1 MMYYH
6 RRMRESIQNASRLS
20 FVLITI
26 AYVAVV
32 AVSNLLVDKF
42 IDLGAFGL
50 LSAGT
55 ITFGITFTIRDLAHQ
70 ASVRAG
76 LGRRPVFLM
85 IGIAAVVN
93 VFVAMATGTPA
104 RFLAASFLAILI
116 SEGIDTQIYHRLR
129 SSSWLV
135 RVLSSNAVSVPL
147 DSSIFTI
154 VAFLGVAGYD
164 AITMVQIVQAD
175 LIFKF
180 LVGTVLA
187 LIKTGWNRRNDRASL
202 TA

>member
-1 MMYYH
+1 MYYH
-6 RRMRESIQNASRLS
+6 RRMREATKNASRMSLV
-20 FVLITI
+20 FITI

-85 IGIAAVVN
+85 IGIAALVN
-93 VFVAMATGTPA
+93 VAVAMATNTPA
-104 RFLAASFLAILI
+104 RFLVASFLAILI
-116 SEGIDTQIYHRLR
+116 SEGIDTEIYHRLR
-129 SSSWLV
+129 TRSWLV

-154 VAFLGVAGYD
+154 VAFYGVEGYD
-164 AITMVQIVQAD
+164 ANTMLQIVQAD

-187 LIKTGWNRRNDRASL
+187 LIKTSWNRRNDRASL

>member
-1 MMYYH
+1 
-6 RRMRESIQNASRLS
+6 MRESIRNASRLS
-20 FVLITI
+20 FVLITV
-26 AYVAVV
+26 AYVAIV

-85 IGIAAVVN
+85 IGVAAVVN
-93 VFVAMATGTPA
+93 VVVAIATNTPA
-104 RFLAASFLAILI
+104 RFLVASFLAILI
-116 SEGIDTQIYHRLR
+116 SEGIDTEIYHRLR
-129 SSSWLV
+129 SRSWLV

-164 AITMVQIVQAD
+164 ALTMVQIVQAD

-187 LIKTGWNRRNDRASL
+187 LIKTGWNGRNDRASL

>member
-1 MMYYH
+1 M
-6 RRMRESIQNASRLS
+6 RLS
-20 FVLITI
+20 LRTSSTYSLVAMTV

-76 LGRRPVFLM
+76 LGRRPIFYM
-85 IGIAAVVN
+85 IGVAAIVN
-93 VFVAMATGTPA
+93 VLVAFATNTPA
-104 RFLAASFLAILI
+104 RFLIASFLAILI
-116 SEGIDTQIYHRLR
+116 SEGIDTEIYHRLR
-129 SSSWLV
+129 SRSWLV
-135 RVLSSNAVSVPL
+135 RVISSNAVSVPL
-147 DSSIFTI
+147 DSSIFTV
-154 VAFLGVAGYD
+154 VAFFGVDGYD
-164 AITMVQIVQAD
+164 AITMLQIVQAD

-180 LVGTVLA
+180 LVGTVIALA
-187 LIKTGWNRRNDRASL
+187 KTGWNRRNDRASL

>member
-1 MMYYH
+1 
-6 RRMRESIQNASRLS
+6 MRESARNASRLS
-20 FVLITI
+20 FVFITI

-76 LGRRPVFLM
+76 LGRRPIFLM
-85 IGIAAVVN
+85 IGVAAVVN
-93 VFVAMATGTPA
+93 VAVAMATNTPA
-104 RFLAASFLAILI
+104 RFLVASFLAILI
-116 SEGIDTQIYHRLR
+116 SEGIDTEIYHRLR
-129 SSSWLV
+129 TRSWLV

-147 DSSIFTI
+147 DSSIFTV
-154 VAFLGVAGYD
+154 VAFLGVAEYD
-164 AITMVQIVQAD
+164 AITMLQIVQAD

>member
-1 MMYYH
+1 
-6 RRMRESIQNASRLS
+6 MRESIRNASRLS
-20 FVLITI
+20 FVFITI

-85 IGIAAVVN
+85 IGVAAVVN
-93 VFVAMATGTPA
+93 VFVAMATDTPG
-104 RFLAASFLAILI
+104 RFLVASFLAILI

-129 SSSWLV
+129 ARSWLV

>member
-1 MMYYH
+1 MYYH
-6 RRMRESIQNASRLS
+6 RRMRESARNASRLS
-20 FVLITI
+20 FVFITI

-32 AVSNLLVDKF
+32 AVSNLLVDEF

-76 LGRRPVFLM
+76 LGRRPIFLM
-85 IGIAAVVN
+85 IGVAAVVN
-93 VFVAMATGTPA
+93 VVVALATNTPP

-129 SSSWLV
+129 TRSWLV

-154 VAFLGVAGYD
+154 VAFLGDDGYG
-164 AITMVQIVQAD
+164 AIKMLQIVQAD
-175 LIFKF
+175 VTFKL
-180 LVGTVLA
+180 LVSAVLA

>member
-1 MMYYH
+1 
-6 RRMRESIQNASRLS
+6 MRESIRNASRLS
-20 FVLITI
+20 FVFITI

-93 VFVAMATGTPA
+93 VFVAMATETPA

-116 SEGIDTQIYHRLR
+116 SEVIDTEIYHRLR
-129 SSSWLV
+129 SRSWLV

>member
-1 MMYYH
+1 
-6 RRMRESIQNASRLS
+6 MRESIRNASRLS

-85 IGIAAVVN
+85 IGVAAVVN
-93 VFVAMATGTPA
+93 VVVAMATNTPA
-104 RFLAASFLAILI
+104 RFLVASFLAILI
-116 SEGIDTQIYHRLR
+116 SEGIDTEIYHRLR
-129 SSSWLV
+129 SRSWLV

-164 AITMVQIVQAD
+164 AITMLQIVQAD

-187 LIKTGWNRRNDRASL
+187 LVKTGWNRRNDRASL

>member
-1 MMYYH
+1 
-6 RRMRESIQNASRLS
+6 MRASIRNASRLS
-20 FVLITI
+20 FVFITI

-85 IGIAAVVN
+85 IGVAAVVN
-93 VFVAMATGTPA
+93 VVVAMATNTPA
-104 RFLAASFLAILI
+104 RFLVASFLAILI
-116 SEGIDTQIYHRLR
+116 SEGIDTEIYHRLR
-129 SSSWLV
+129 SRSWLV

-164 AITMVQIVQAD
+164 AITMLQIVQAD

-187 LIKTGWNRRNDRASL
+187 LVKTGWNRRNDRASL

>member
-1 MMYYH
+1 
-6 RRMRESIQNASRLS
+6 MRESIRNASRLS
-20 FVLITI
+20 FVFITI

-55 ITFGITFTIRDLAHQ
+55 ITFGVTFTIRDLAHQ

-93 VFVAMATGTPA
+93 VFVAMATDTPA
-104 RFLAASFLAILI
+104 RFLVASFLAILI

-129 SSSWLV
+129 SRSWLV

>member
-1 MMYYH
+1 
-6 RRMRESIQNASRLS
+6 MRVAIRSASRS
-20 FVLITI
+20 SLILLTV

-76 LGRRPVFLM
+76 LGRRPIFLM
-85 IGIAAVVN
+85 IGVAAVVN
-93 VFVAMATGTPA
+93 VLVAMATNTPA
-104 RFLAASFLAILI
+104 RFLVASFLAILV
-116 SEGIDTQIYHRLR
+116 SEGIDTEIYHRLR
-129 SSSWLV
+129 TRSWLV

-154 VAFLGVAGYD
+154 VAFYGVEGYD
-164 AITMVQIVQAD
+164 AIIMLQIVQAD

-180 LVGTVLA
+180 LVGTILA
-187 LIKTGWNRRNDRASL
+187 LVKTGWNRRNDRASL

>member
-1 MMYYH
+1 
-6 RRMRESIQNASRLS
+6 MRESIRNASRLS
-20 FVLITI
+20 FVFITI

-70 ASVRAG
+70 ASVQAG

-93 VFVAMATGTPA
+93 VFVAMATETPA

-116 SEGIDTQIYHRLR
+116 SEVIDTEIYHRLR
-129 SSSWLV
+129 SRSWLV

>member
-1 MMYYH
+1 MYYH
-6 RRMRESIQNASRLS
+6 RRMRESARNASRLS
-20 FVLITI
+20 FVFITI

-76 LGRRPVFLM
+76 LGRRPIFLM
-85 IGIAAVVN
+85 IGVAAVVN
-93 VFVAMATGTPA
+93 VVVAMATNTPA
-104 RFLAASFLAILI
+104 RFLVASFLAILI
-116 SEGIDTQIYHRLR
+116 SEGIDTEIYHRLR
-129 SSSWLV
+129 TRSWLV

-147 DSSIFTI
+147 DSSIFTV
-154 VAFLGVAGYD
+154 VAFLGVAEYD
-164 AITMVQIVQAD
+164 AITMLQIVQAD

>member
-1 MMYYH
+1 
-6 RRMRESIQNASRLS
+6 MRESARNASRLS
-20 FVLITI
+20 FVFITI

-76 LGRRPVFLM
+76 LGRRPIFLM
-85 IGIAAVVN
+85 IGVAAVVN
-93 VFVAMATGTPA
+93 VAVAMATNTPA
-104 RFLAASFLAILI
+104 RFLVASFLAILI
-116 SEGIDTQIYHRLR
+116 SEGIDTEIYHRLR
-129 SSSWLV
+129 TRSWLV

-154 VAFLGVAGYD
+154 VAFLGVAEYD
-164 AITMVQIVQAD
+164 AITMLQIVQAD

>member
-1 MMYYH
+1 
-6 RRMRESIQNASRLS
+6 MRESARNASRLS
-20 FVLITI
+20 FVFITI

-32 AVSNLLVDKF
+32 AVSNLLVDEF

-76 LGRRPVFLM
+76 LGRRPIFLM
-85 IGIAAVVN
+85 IGVAAVVN
-93 VFVAMATGTPA
+93 VVVALATNTPP

-129 SSSWLV
+129 TRSWLV

-154 VAFLGVAGYD
+154 VAFLGDDGYG
-164 AITMVQIVQAD
+164 AIKMLQIVQAD
-175 LIFKF
+175 VTFKL
-180 LVGTVLA
+180 LVSAVLA

>member
-1 MMYYH
+1 M
-6 RRMRESIQNASRLS
+6 S
-20 FVLITI
+20 FILITI
-26 AYVAVV
+26 AYVVIV

-93 VFVAMATGTPA
+93 VCVAMATETPA

-116 SEGIDTQIYHRLR
+116 SEVIDTEIYHRLR
-129 SSSWLV
+129 TRSWLV

>member
-1 MMYYH
+1 MYYH
-6 RRMRESIQNASRLS
+6 RRMRESARNASRLS
-20 FVLITI
+20 FVFITI

-32 AVSNLLVDKF
+32 AVSNLLVDEF

-76 LGRRPVFLM
+76 LGRRPIFLM
-85 IGIAAVVN
+85 IGVAAVVN
-93 VFVAMATGTPA
+93 VVVALATNTPP
-104 RFLAASFLAILI
+104 RFLVASFLAILI
-116 SEGIDTQIYHRLR
+116 SEGIDTEIYHRLR
-129 SSSWLV
+129 TRSWLV

-154 VAFLGVAGYD
+154 VAFLGDDGYG
-164 AITMVQIVQAD
+164 AIKMLQIVQAD
-175 LIFKF
+175 VTFKL
-180 LVGTVLA
+180 LVSAVLA

>member
-1 MMYYH
+1 
-6 RRMRESIQNASRLS
+6 MRVATRNASSIS
-20 FVLITI
+20 FTLITI
-26 AYVAVV
+26 AYVAIV

-55 ITFGITFTIRDLAHQ
+55 ITFGITFTVRDLAHQ

-85 IGIAAVVN
+85 IGIAALVN
-93 VFVAMATGTPA
+93 VAVAMATNTPA
-104 RFLAASFLAILI
+104 RFLVASFLAILI
-116 SEGIDTQIYHRLR
+116 SEGIDTEIYHRLR
-129 SSSWLV
+129 SRSWLV

-154 VAFLGVAGYD
+154 VAFFGVEGYD
-164 AITMVQIVQAD
+164 AITMLQIVQAD

>member
-1 MMYYH
+1 
-6 RRMRESIQNASRLS
+6 MRESIRNASRLS
-20 FVLITI
+20 FVFITI

-70 ASVRAG
+70 ASVQAG
-76 LGRRPVFLM
+76 LGRGPVFLM

-93 VFVAMATGTPA
+93 VFVAMATETPA

-116 SEGIDTQIYHRLR
+116 SEVIDTEIYHRLR
-129 SSSWLV
+129 SRSWLV

>member
-1 MMYYH
+1 
-6 RRMRESIQNASRLS
+6 MRESIRNASRLS
-20 FVLITI
+20 FVFITI

-104 RFLAASFLAILI
+104 RFLVASFLAILI

-129 SSSWLV
+129 SRSWLV

>member
-1 MMYYH
+1 
-6 RRMRESIQNASRLS
+6 MRESIRNASRLS
-20 FVLITI
+20 FVFITI

-93 VFVAMATGTPA
+93 VFVAMATVTPA

-116 SEGIDTQIYHRLR
+116 SEVIDTEIYHRLR
-129 SSSWLV
+129 SRSWLV

>member
-1 MMYYH
+1 
-6 RRMRESIQNASRLS
+6 MRLATRNASRLS
-20 FVLITI
+20 FAFITI
-26 AYVAVV
+26 AYVAIV

-93 VFVAMATGTPA
+93 VFVAIATDTPA
-104 RFLAASFLAILI
+104 RFLVASFLAILI
-116 SEGIDTQIYHRLR
+116 SEGIDTEIYHRLR
-129 SSSWLV
+129 TRSWLV

-154 VAFLGVAGYD
+154 VAFFGVAGYD
-164 AITMVQIVQAD
+164 AFTMLQIVQAD

-180 LVGTVLA
+180 LVGTILA
-187 LIKTGWNRRNDRASL
+187 FIKTAWNRRNDRASL

>member
-1 MMYYH
+1 
-6 RRMRESIQNASRLS
+6 MRESIRNASRLS
-20 FVLITI
+20 FVFITI

-76 LGRRPVFLM
+76 LGRRQVFLM

-93 VFVAMATGTPA
+93 VFVAMATDTPA
-104 RFLAASFLAILI
+104 RFLVASFLAILI
-116 SEGIDTQIYHRLR
+116 SEGIDTEIYHRLR
-129 SSSWLV
+129 SRSWLV

-147 DSSIFTI
+147 DSAIFTI

>member
-1 MMYYH
+1 
-6 RRMRESIQNASRLS
+6 MRESARNASRLS
-20 FVLITI
+20 FVFITI

-32 AVSNLLVDKF
+32 AVSNLLVDEF

-76 LGRRPVFLM
+76 LGRRPIFLM
-85 IGIAAVVN
+85 IGVAAVVN
-93 VFVAMATGTPA
+93 VAVAMATNTPP

-116 SEGIDTQIYHRLR
+116 SEGIDTEIYHRLR
-129 SSSWLV
+129 SRSWLV

-154 VAFLGVAGYD
+154 VAFLGDDGYG
-164 AITMVQIVQAD
+164 AIKMLQIVQAD
-175 LIFKF
+175 VTFKL
-180 LVGTVLA
+180 LVSAVLA

>member
-1 MMYYH
+1 
-6 RRMRESIQNASRLS
+6 MRVAIRSASRS
-20 FVLITI
+20 SLILLTV

-76 LGRRPVFLM
+76 LGRRPIFLM
-85 IGIAAVVN
+85 IGVAAVVN
-93 VFVAMATGTPA
+93 VLVAMATNTPA
-104 RFLAASFLAILI
+104 RFLVASFLAILV
-116 SEGIDTQIYHRLR
+116 SEGIDTEIYHRLR
-129 SSSWLV
+129 TRSWLV

-154 VAFLGVAGYD
+154 VAFFGVEGYD
-164 AITMVQIVQAD
+164 AIIMLQIVQAD

-187 LIKTGWNRRNDRASL
+187 FIKTAWNRRNDRASL

>member
-1 MMYYH
+1 MYYH
-6 RRMRESIQNASRLS
+6 RRMRESARNASRLS
-20 FVLITI
+20 FVFITI

-76 LGRRPVFLM
+76 LGRRPIFLM
-85 IGIAAVVN
+85 IGVAAVVN
-93 VFVAMATGTPA
+93 VAVAMATNTPA
-104 RFLAASFLAILI
+104 RFLVASFLAILI
-116 SEGIDTQIYHRLR
+116 SEGIDTEIYHRLR
-129 SSSWLV
+129 TRSWLV

-147 DSSIFTI
+147 DSSIFTV
-154 VAFLGVAGYD
+154 VAFLGVAEYD
-164 AITMVQIVQAD
+164 AITMLQIVQAD

>member
-1 MMYYH
+1 
-6 RRMRESIQNASRLS
+6 MRESARSASRIS
-20 FVLITI
+20 FTVITI
-26 AYVAVV
+26 AYVAIV

-76 LGRRPVFLM
+76 LGRWPVFVM
-85 IGIAAVVN
+85 IGIAALVN
-93 VFVAMATGTPA
+93 VAVAMATNTPA
-104 RFLAASFLAILI
+104 RFLVASFLAILI
-116 SEGIDTQIYHRLR
+116 SEGIDTEIYHRLR
-129 SSSWLV
+129 TRSWLV

-154 VAFLGVAGYD
+154 VAFYGVDGYD
-164 AITMVQIVQAD
+164 AITMLQIVQAD

-180 LVGTVLA
+180 SVGTILA
-187 LIKTGWNRRNDRASL
+187 FIKTGWNRRNDRASL

>member
-1 MMYYH
+1 
-6 RRMRESIQNASRLS
+6 MRLTLRTASTYSL
-20 FVLITI
+20 VAMTV
-26 AYVAVV
+26 AYVVVV

-70 ASVRAG
+70 ASVQAG
-76 LGRRPVFLM
+76 LGRRPIFTM
-85 IGIAAVVN
+85 IGVAAVVN
-93 VFVAMATGTPA
+93 VLVAMATNTPA
-104 RFLAASFLAILI
+104 RFLIASFLAILV
-116 SEGIDTQIYHRLR
+116 SEGIDTEIYHRLR
-129 SSSWLV
+129 SRSWLV
-135 RVLSSNAVSVPL
+135 RVISSNAVSVPL

-154 VAFLGVAGYD
+154 VAFYGVDGYD
-164 AITMVQIVQAD
+164 AIKMLQIVQAD

-180 LVGTVLA
+180 LVGTVIA

>member
-1 MMYYH
+1 
-6 RRMRESIQNASRLS
+6 MRESIRNASRLS

-93 VFVAMATGTPA
+93 VFVAMATETPA

-129 SSSWLV
+129 SRSWLV

>member
-1 MMYYH
+1 
-6 RRMRESIQNASRLS
+6 MRKSARSASRIS
-20 FVLITI
+20 FTVITI
-26 AYVAVV
+26 AYVAIV

-42 IDLGAFGL
+42 IDLGVFGL

-76 LGRRPVFLM
+76 LGRRPVFVM
-85 IGIAAVVN
+85 IGIAALVN
-93 VFVAMATGTPA
+93 VAVAMATNTPA
-104 RFLAASFLAILI
+104 RFLVASFLAILI
-116 SEGIDTQIYHRLR
+116 SEGIDTEIYHRLR
-129 SSSWLV
+129 TRSWLV

-154 VAFLGVAGYD
+154 VAFYGVDGYD
-164 AITMVQIVQAD
+164 AITMLQIVQAD

-180 LVGTVLA
+180 FVGTILA
-187 LIKTGWNRRNDRASL
+187 FIKTAWNRRNDRASL

>member
-1 MMYYH
+1 
-6 RRMRESIQNASRLS
+6 MRESIRNASRLS
-20 FVLITI
+20 FVFITI

-76 LGRRPVFLM
+76 LGRRPIFLM
-85 IGIAAVVN
+85 IGVAAVVN
-93 VFVAMATGTPA
+93 VAVAMATNTPP
-104 RFLAASFLAILI
+104 RFLVASFLAILI
-116 SEGIDTQIYHRLR
+116 SEGIDTEIYHRLR
-129 SSSWLV
+129 TRSWLV
-135 RVLSSNAVSVPL
+135 RVLSSNAISVPL
-147 DSSIFTI
+147 DSSIFTV

-164 AITMVQIVQAD
+164 AITMLQIVQAD